1 MGRDGRKML
10 LPHPTN
16 RLVDWQR
23 NMPVVCPVCKGMP
36 ESEGEKGD
44 GGSVADWAPPY
55 KTCWRFKTDIGTF
68 APFFGGR
75 CADAARPGLSGNDRY
90 EPVAP
95 VLWGSL
101 EKRALLRFID
111 PV

>member
-23 NMPVVCPVCKGMP
+23 NMPVVCPVCEGIP
-36 ESEGEKGD
+36 ESEGGKED
-44 GGSVADWAPPY
+44 GGSVAEWAPPY

-68 APFFGGR
+68 APFS
-75 CADAARPGLSGNDRY
+75 AAGALMLQGLVY
-90 EPVAP
+90 
-95 VLWGSL
+95 L
-101 EKRALLRFID
+101 EMID
-111 PV
+111 MNQSRLFYGAA

>member
-23 NMPVVCPVCKGMP
+23 NMPVVCPVCEGIP
-36 ESEGEKGD
+36 ESEGGRRMEVPWQNGRRPIKSV
-44 GGSVADWAPPY
+44 GGLDRYRDVCPL
-55 KTCWRFKTDIGTF
+55 
-68 APFFGGR
+68 FGGR
-75 CADAARPGLSGNDRY
+75 CADAARPGLSGDDRY

-95 VLWGSL
+95 VLWGGL
-101 EKRALLRFID
+101 EERALLRFID